1 MMDPALAHSPTSTA
15 DSPAVVAPPSAAATA
30 EAARYAVLRRLGPAL
45 KHDMVVNLQ
54 AVAMMT
60 EVLGAK
66 LERGVPSQ
74 SELQNSMARIHR
86 LAREAVANCL
96 RVVGWLEPAEDESI
110 GVREGVDECLA
121 LVRSN
126 FNFRGF
132 VLRTELPA
140 NDFDVSRVLLRHLL
154 LASLLHL
161 TDEAPAGGEVSVHA
175 EIAGGM
181 VRLALQL
188 QPGRGDTEAMP
199 FEPPYRQVLWSDV
212 QALADADG
220 AQLRRE
226 DDRIL
231 IRLPRMVATGPVGIA
246 PL

>member
-1 MMDPALAHSPTSTA
+1 MTDMMDPALVKTPA
-15 DSPAVVAPPSAAATA
+15 DAVHTPVQPAVSAA

-66 LERGVPSQ
+66 LERGVPTQ
-74 SELQNSMARIHR
+74 TELQNSMARIHR

-96 RVVGWLEPAEDESI
+96 RVVGWLEPAEDEAI
-110 GVREGVDECLA
+110 GLREGVEECLA

-132 VLRTELPA
+132 VLRTELPV
-140 NDFDVSRVLLRHLL
+140 NEFEVSRVLLRHLL

-161 TDEAPAGGEVSVHA
+161 TDQAPTGGEVSVRG

-181 VRLALQL
+181 VRLSLQL
-188 QPGRGDTEAMP
+188 QPGRADAETLP
-199 FEPPYRQVLWSDV
+199 FEAPYRQVEWSDL
-212 QALADADG
+212 QALASADS

-226 DDRIL
+226 GDRIL

>member
-1 MMDPALAHSPTSTA
+1 MTEMQDSTTVRTGPATTG
-15 DSPAVVAPPSAAATA
+15 AAIQA

-54 AVAMMT
+54 AVTMMS

-66 LERGVPSQ
+66 LERGVPPQ
-74 SELQNSMARIHR
+74 HELQNSMARIHR
-86 LAREAVANCL
+86 LARDAVANCL
-96 RVVGWLEPAEDESI
+96 RVVGWLEPSDDETISL
-110 GVREGVDECLA
+110 REGVEECLA

-140 NDFDVSRVLLRHLL
+140 NAFEVSRVLLRHLL
-154 LASLLHL
+154 LGSLLHL
-161 TDEAPAGGEVSVHA
+161 TDQVRSGGEVSVRG
-175 EIAGGM
+175 EIASGM
-181 VRLALQL
+181 VRLNLQL
-188 QPGRGDTEAMP
+188 TPGRIDEEALP
-199 FEPPYRQVLWSDV
+199 FEPPYRQVEWTDL
-212 QALADADG
+212 QALAAADD

-226 DDRIL
+226 SDRIML
-231 IRLPRMVATGPVGIA
+231 SLPRMVATGPVGIV

>member
-1 MMDPALAHSPTSTA
+1 MTDMMDRALGQAPASA
-15 DSPAVVAPPSAAATA
+15 APGAAATA

-74 SELQNSMARIHR
+74 TELQNSMARIHR

-110 GVREGVDECLA
+110 GVREGVEECLA

-161 TDEAPAGGEVSVHA
+161 TDEAPAGGGEVSVHA

-181 VRLALQL
+181 VRMALQF
-188 QPGRGDTEAMP
+188 QPGRGDSEAMP

-226 DDRIL
+226 GDRIL
-231 IRLPRMVATGPVGIA
+231 LRLPRMVATGPLGIA